1 MLRQDPPRIDP
12 SYRDGYANAVDGSAS
27 LDGTADNVVDIQ
39 QELNALEEMI
49 LDSPRIPLTG
59 KTLVDEEELLDQ
71 LDAIRINLPT
81 ALQQAQEI
89 LKQKQEILAEAED
102 YARQIA
108 AMAEQRA
115 AEILDELGIVKQ
127 AEAEAQQMRQQVRQE
142 CEALQ
147 QRTVAEVEQV
157 QQQARQELEEIR
169 KQAMEE
175 QRQIHREADTY
186 ADQVLGEIEHK
197 LSDMLRVARNGR
209 QQIHR
214 DTQ

>member
-1 MLRQDPPRIDP
+1 LT
-12 SYRDGYANAVDGSAS
+12 YGEGYAAEADS
-27 LDGTADNVVDIQ
+27 TANIDIQ

-81 ALQQAQEI
+81 AFQQAQEVVQ
-89 LKQKQEILAEAED
+89 QKQQILADAEE

-115 AEILDELGIVKQ
+115 AQIMDELGIVRQ
-127 AEAEAQQMRQQVRQE
+127 AEAEAQQIRQQLRQE

-147 QRTVAEVEQV
+147 QQTVTEVERL
-157 QQQARQELEEIR
+157 QQQARRE
-169 KQAMEE
+169 MEE
-175 QRQIHREADTY
+175 LRRKALAEQREIEQEADHY

-197 LSDMLRVARNGR
+197 LSDMLRVIRNGR
-209 QQIHR
+209 QQLHR
-214 DTQ
+214 DGKSSG